1 MRRTETNSTGK
12 PGGLAPPGPL
22 ALAAGGLACGIF
34 AADILPWTPGL
45 LLLLALAL
53 AVLRLSPWRNPI
65 RSAPLWLVLPFVLGF
80 ALHGA
85 KSLSPPSPLVEA
97 ARAGL
102 EGTLQGR
109 VREVR
114 TMGGPADPGSR
125 VRIAVDAE
133 TWEPAAERDKALGRR
148 PVSGIVRLGSPP
160 LPISPGDVA
169 EFPVRLRP
177 PVPFRNFGADEK
189 ERYLGRLGIAASGSV
204 TVPSAVRVTHRP
216 SPAAASPVAEWR
228 TRIEKIIARS
238 FPTAEGSVLSAL
250 VIGEERAIPQGT
262 RDDFQSAG
270 VTHILSVS
278 GSHMGLIALVCGA
291 SAVLFL
297 RILPSRL
304 ILAVTRRV
312 SPLKAAALTALPV
325 VSGYALLSGAA
336 VPTVRAWVMIA
347 VYAAAV
353 LIDRERQVLAAL
365 GLAAVLILIHNT
377 QTLFQIGFQL
387 SFLSV
392 AAIALVS
399 SWKERED
406 PLLAAAPRSLRTKLA
421 DAARGAL
428 GVSAAALAVTAPV
441 TLHHFQQASLAGI
454 VSNIVV
460 IPFAGFILVPA
471 GLLLSLASLT
481 ASSETFIGAPLLSP
495 LLTLFLRTVSFF
507 AGLPGASF
515 HSAPPPAAPMLMAVL
530 AVFVLVGPRRLAGRR
545 IALAGVLL
553 AAALLAWT
561 APAFIESRR
570 SRACA
575 TFLDVGQGDSA
586 WVRAPDGRVIVVDAG
601 GAPVDAPDPGLLA
614 VEPALRLAGVRRID
628 VLVLSHAHHDHIGG
642 TRHLLGRFPVGEVW
656 DAGLH
661 QDLPSYRGLLGEIER
676 RGVPVRVLNF
686 PSPAADFGGL
696 RIDVLHP
703 PAGYFPHSPRG
714 PYADENSLSLVLRL
728 SLGDVSFLLPGDLEE
743 EGEREIAAFG
753 QELRSTILKAPHH
766 GGRTSSTETLLAAV
780 RPRLVVVSAGR
791 RNRFGHPHAETLSRY
806 DAFGVPILRTDRDGA
821 VRVCTDG
828 RTYGIETA
836 ESSRDR
842 PALSLRPFSWDPA
855 REWKN
860 VSRLFVGSG
869 NDWGGSSDP
878 PYENH
883 STPP

>member
-1 MRRTETNSTGK
+1 MSPQETTSTGS
-12 PGGLAPPGPL
+12 PSRLAPPGPL
-22 ALAAGGLACGIF
+22 ALSAGALACGIF
-34 AADILPWTPGL
+34 TADLLPWTPV
-45 LLLLALAL
+45 LLLLAALAL
-53 AVLRLSPWRNPI
+53 IAFRLVPWRNSVHSVPPWI
-65 RSAPLWLVLPFVLGF
+65 VLPFVLGF
-80 ALHGA
+80 ILHA
-85 KSLSPPSPLVEA
+85 PKSLSPPSPLAEA
-97 ARAGL
+97 ARTGAD
-102 EGTLQGR
+102 GTLIGK

-114 TMGGPADPGSR
+114 TTGDPEDARGR
-125 VRIAVDAE
+125 VRITVEAE
-133 TWEPAAERDKALGRR
+133 AWTPAEGGNERLEPR

-160 LPISPGDVA
+160 LPVSPGDVA

-177 PVPFRNFGADEK
+177 TVPFRNFGADEK
-189 ERYLGRLGIAASGSV
+189 QRYLERLGIAASGSV
-204 TVPSAVRVTHRP
+204 AVPSAVRVTHRP

-228 TRIEKIIARS
+228 TRIEKTIARS

-278 GSHMGLIALVCGA
+278 GSHLGLIALVCGA
-291 SAVLFL
+291 SVMLFL

-336 VPTVRAWVMIA
+336 VPTVRAWIMIA
-347 VYAAAV
+347 VYSAAV
-353 LIDRERQVLAAL
+353 LINRERQLLDAL
-365 GLAAVLILIHNT
+365 GLAAVLILINDT
-377 QTLFQIGFQL
+377 QTLFHIGFQL

-406 PLLAAAPRSLRTKLA
+406 PLLAGVPRSLRTRLA
-421 DAARGAL
+421 DAARSTL
-428 GVSAAALAVTAPV
+428 SVSAAALAVTAPV

-454 VSNIVV
+454 VSNIIV

-471 GLLLSLASLT
+471 GLLLSLASLA
-481 ASSETFIGAPLLSP
+481 ASSHAFIGAQVLSP
-495 LLTLFLRTVSFF
+495 LLSLFLKIVAFF
-507 AGLPGASF
+507 ASLPAASF
-515 HSAPPPAAPMLMAVL
+515 HAAPPPPASVLLAVL
-530 AVFVLVGPRRLAGRR
+530 AVLVLIGPRRR

-553 AAALLAWT
+553 AAAMLGWAT
-561 APAFIESRR
+561 PAFFQDARP
-570 SRACA
+570 RACV

-586 WVRAPDGRVIVVDAG
+586 WVRAPDGRVIAVDAG
-601 GAPVDAPDPGLLA
+601 GAADDAPDPGRLS
-614 VEPALRLAGVRRID
+614 VEPALRRAGVRRID

-642 TRHLLGRFPVGEVW
+642 VRHILGRFPVGEVW

-661 QDLPSYRGLLGEIER
+661 QDLPSYRTLLAEIGR
-676 RGVPVRVLNF
+676 RGIPVRVLNY

-714 PYADENSLSLVLRL
+714 AYADENSLSLVLRL
-728 SLGDVSFLLPGDLEE
+728 SLGDVSFLLPGDIEE
-743 EGEREIAAFG
+743 EGEREISAFG
-753 QELRSTILKAPHH
+753 PGLASTVLKVPHH
-766 GGRTSSTETLLAAV
+766 GGRTSSTGALISAV
-780 RPRLVVVSAGR
+780 RPRLAIVSAGR

-806 DAFGVPILRTDRDGA
+806 EAFGVPVLRTDRDGA
-821 VRVCTDG
+821 VRVCADG
-828 RTYGIETA
+828 KTYGIETA

-842 PALSLRPFSWDPA
+842 PALSLRPLRWDPA

-860 VSRLFVGSG
+860 VRRLLRGKMKRLGRVR
-869 NDWGGSSDP
+869 
-878 PYENH
+878 
-883 STPP
+883 

>member
-1 MRRTETNSTGK
+1 MSQPETNSTGN
-12 PGGLAPPGPL
+12 PGRLAPPGPL
-22 ALAAGGLACGIF
+22 ALAAGALACGIF
-34 AADILPWTPGL
+34 TADILPWAPGL
-45 LLLLALAL
+45 VLLLALGL

-85 KSLSPPSPLVEA
+85 KSLSPPSPLAEA
-97 ARAGL
+97 GRDDA
-102 EGTLQGR
+102 EGILQGR

-114 TMGGPADPGSR
+114 TMGGPEDARGR
-125 VRIAVDAE
+125 VRITVEAE
-133 TWEPAAERDKALGRR
+133 AWTPGDGGNERPEPL

-160 LPISPGDVA
+160 LSLYPGDLV

-204 TVPSAVRVTHRP
+204 AVPSAVRVTHRP
-216 SPAAASPVAEWR
+216 SPAAASPVAAWR
-228 TRIEKIIARS
+228 ARIEKIIARS

-250 VIGEERAIPQGT
+250 VIGEERAIPQET

-291 SAVLFL
+291 SVMLFL

-353 LIDRERQVLAAL
+353 LIDRERQVLDAL

-421 DAARGAL
+421 GAARGAL

-441 TLHHFQQASLAGI
+441 TLHHFHQASLAGI

-471 GLLLSLASLT
+471 GLLLSLASL
-481 ASSETFIGAPLLSP
+481 AGSSETFVGAPLLSP
-495 LLTLFLRTVSFF
+495 LLALFLRTVSFF
-507 AGLPGASF
+507 ADLPGASF
-515 HSAPPPAAPMLMAVL
+515 HAAPPPAAPMLMAVL
-530 AVFVLVGPRRLAGRR
+530 AVFVLVGPGRR

-553 AAALLAWT
+553 AAALLAWM
-561 APAFIESRR
+561 APAFIEGRR
-570 SRACA
+570 PTACA

-601 GAPVDAPDPGLLA
+601 GAPDGAPDPGRLA
-614 VEPALRLAGVRRID
+614 VEPALRRAGVRRID

-753 QELRSTILKAPHH
+753 RGLRSTILKAPHH
-766 GGRTSSTETLLAAV
+766 GGRTSSTPALLAAV
-780 RPRLVVVSAGR
+780 RPSLAVVSAGR

-842 PALSLRPFSWDPA
+842 PALSLRPLSWDPA

-869 NDWGGSSDP
+869 NDWGG
-878 PYENH
+878 
-883 STPP
+883 

>member
-1 MRRTETNSTGK
+1 MSRPATNSPDS
-12 PGGLAPPGPL
+12 PGRLSPPGPL
-22 ALAAGGLACGIF
+22 ALAAAALACGIF
-34 AADILPWTPGL
+34 AADLLPWTPALVL
-45 LLLLALAL
+45 LPALALAL
-53 AVLRLSPWRNPI
+53 LRLAPWRNPV

-85 KSLSPPSPLVEA
+85 KSLSPPSPLAEA
-97 ARAGL
+97 ARTGA

-114 TMGGPADPGSR
+114 TMGGPDDRVSR
-125 VRIAVDAE
+125 VRITVDAE
-133 TWEPAAERDKALGRR
+133 TWKPANGQDEAAEPR

-160 LPISPGDVA
+160 LPLPLSPGDIA

-189 ERYLGRLGIAASGSV
+189 ERYLERLGIAASGSV
-204 TVPSAVRVTHRP
+204 TSPWAVQAVHR
-216 SPAAASPVAEWR
+216 SPATVSPIAAWR
-228 TRIEKIIARS
+228 TRIETIIARS

-278 GSHMGLIALVCGA
+278 GSHLGLVALVCGA

-297 RILPSRL
+297 RILPSRA
-304 ILAVTRRV
+304 ILGVTRRV
-312 SPLKAAALTALPV
+312 SPLKAAALSALPV

-336 VPTVRAWVMIA
+336 VPTVRAWVMLA
-347 VYAAAV
+347 VYSAAV
-353 LIDRERQVLAAL
+353 LIDRERQVLDAL
-365 GLAAVLILIHNT
+365 GLAAVLILVHNT

-399 SWKERED
+399 SWKETED
-406 PLLAAAPRSLRTKLA
+406 PLLAYAPRPPRTRLVG
-421 DAARGAL
+421 AARKTL

-471 GLLLSLASLT
+471 GLFLSLASLT
-481 ASSETFIGAPLLSP
+481 ASSETFIGAQVLSP
-495 LLTLFLRTVSFF
+495 LLSLFLKIVAFF
-507 AGLPGASF
+507 ASVPGAAF
-515 HSAPPPAAPMLMAVL
+515 HAAPPPAAPMLLSVL
-530 AVFVLVGPRRLAGRR
+530 AVLILIGPRPWAAGR

-553 AAALLAWT
+553 AAALLGWT
-561 APAFIESRR
+561 APAFVEERGP
-570 SRACA
+570 RACA

-601 GAPVDAPDPGLLA
+601 GAPDDAPDPGRLA
-614 VEPALRLAGVRRID
+614 VEPALRRAGVRRID

-642 TRHLLGRFPVGEVW
+642 ARHLLGKFPVGEVW

-661 QDLPSYRGLLGEIER
+661 QDLPSYRGLLDEIER
-676 RGVPVRVLNF
+676 RGIPVRVLNY
-686 PSPAADFGGL
+686 PSPPADFGGL

-714 PYADENSLSLVLRL
+714 AYADENSLSLALRL
-728 SLGDVSFLLPGDLEE
+728 SLGDVSFFLPGDLEE

-753 QELRSTILKAPHH
+753 QGLRSTVLKVPHH
-766 GGRTSSTETLLAAV
+766 GGRTSSTGTLLATV
-780 RPRLVVVSAGR
+780 RPRLAVVSAGR

-806 DAFGVPILRTDRDGA
+806 DAFGIPLLRTDRDGA

-842 PALSLRPFSWDPA
+842 PALWLRPFRYDPA

-860 VSRLFVGSG
+860 VSAIFIGR
-869 NDWGGSSDP
+869 
-878 PYENH
+878 
-883 STPP
+883 